1 MVEYN
6 LKNVLVLMKEGA
18 NRQTFAKGLGSAGF
32 KVDFCST
39 TNDALELIN
48 ELSAGIFIHDYEA
61 TDKTQGS
68 QFQQRLARL
77 EVYDTLIRILYV
89 QEISPK
95 VLALA
100 NDAKIRRIVSY
111 NSVNPEILADEIKML
126 TKTGSAFMDLQKRI
140 KELAAKG
147 GANASVEI
155 DKEIEQTYTSFGHDP
170 QIRIEYA
177 GVCLRRNQLEDA
189 KSHATEVLRKDE
201 LNVRAMSMVSRILM
215 KQGKMTEAI
224 QIMEKANGLSPNNP
238 ERLIALGDAFFQ
250 TGDKPKA
257 KGFFNQA
264 IAAAPEAAG
273 EASKGLAQVALSEGD
288 TTAALDLLVNSCS
301 EDESAGFFNNAA
313 VAAKRAGQHDK
324 ALHLYDSA
332 MKSLK
337 TNKLRPLIF
346 FNIALVH
353 CDQKNYEQALKSL
366 KQALRFDKTYEKA
379 VRLKEKLEKE
389 HPTMIM

>member
-1 MVEYN
+1 MVDYN
-6 LKNVLVLMKEGA
+6 FKNVLVLMKEGA
-18 NRQTFAKGLGSAGF
+18 TRQTFAKALTSAGF

-48 ELSAGIFIHDYEA
+48 ELSAGIFIHDFET

-77 EVYDTLIRILYV
+77 EVYNSLIRILYV

-100 NDAKIRRIVSY
+100 NDAQIRRIVSY
-111 NSVNPEILADEIKML
+111 NSVNPEILADEIKMI
-126 TKTGSAFMDLQKRI
+126 TKTGSAFMELQRRI
-140 KELAAKG
+140 KEIAAKG
-147 GANASVEI
+147 GNTAAEI
-155 DKEIEQTYTSFGHDP
+155 DKEIEQTYSSFGHDP
-170 QIRIEYA
+170 QIRVEFA
-177 GVCLRRNQLEDA
+177 GVCLRRSQLDDA
-189 KSHATEVLRKDE
+189 KNHATEVLRKDP
-201 LNVRAMSMVSRILM
+201 LNVRAMSMVSRVLM
-215 KQGKMTEAI
+215 KQGKLDEAI

-238 ERLIALGDAFFQ
+238 ERLIALGEAFFQ
-250 TGDKPKA
+250 SGDKPKA

-264 IAAAPEAAG
+264 LSIAPEAS
-273 EASKGLAQVALSEGD
+273 EAKKGLGQVALAEGD
-288 TTAALDLLVNSCS
+288 ATAALDLLVNSCT
-301 EDESAGFFNNAA
+301 EEESAGFFNNAA
-313 VAAKRAGQHDK
+313 VAAKRAGQHEK

-337 TNKLRPLIF
+337 TNKLRPLIY

-353 CDQKNYEQALKSL
+353 ADQKNFEQALKSL

-379 VRLKEKLEKE
+379 IRLKEKLEKE